1 MDRRSGSNRGQQQ
14 RTVRKSGEYYNQRKQ
29 LIRKRKQRRARR
41 RRSFLLLVL
50 MIGLYFA
57 VGPHLSAD
65 VGEKDPVQPS
75 SAAHKETR
83 ADEGKAP
90 SSEYLVLVNKKHGL
104 DKAYEPKDL
113 IDAKPAVKGANSY
126 QQMRKKAAEAF
137 RKLSGDARKQGYI
150 IKVTSGYR
158 PYAYQKKI
166 FNKYV
171 DKDGRYSAEQYSAEP
186 GHSEHQTGLCAD
198 VSSPSVNYNLVQ
210 AYGTTAEGQW
220 LAKNAH
226 KYGFIIR
233 FLKGKEKITGY
244 EYEPWHI
251 RYVGKKTAKEI
262 YKKKLTLEEYLGE
275 K

>member
-1 MDRRSGSNRGQQQ
+1 MDRRSGSSRNRQ
-14 RTVRKSGEYYNQRKQ
+14 RTVRKSDGYDKQRKQ
-29 LIRKRKQRRARR
+29 LIRKRKQQRARR
-41 RRSFLLLVL
+41 RRSFLLLIF

-65 VGEKDPVQPS
+65 VGEKEPIQPT
-75 SAAHKETR
+75 SAAHK
-83 ADEGKAP
+83 
-90 SSEYLVLVNKKHGL
+90 SEKKTEARIPDDKYLILVNKKYGL
-104 DKAYEPKDL
+104 NKDYEPGNL
-113 IDAKPAVKGANSY
+113 VDAKPAVKGANAY
-126 QQMRKKAAEAF
+126 QQLQKPVAEAF
-137 RKLSGDARKQGYI
+137 RKLSGDARKHGHI

-158 PYAYQKKI
+158 PYEYQEKI
-166 FNKYV
+166 FKKYV
-171 DKDGRYSAEQYSAEP
+171 DKDGRYGAEQYSAEP

-198 VSSPSVNYNLVQ
+198 VSSPSVNYHLVQ
-210 AYGTTAEGQW
+210 AYGTVEEGQW

-233 FLKGKEKITGY
+233 FPKGKEKITGY

-251 RYVGKKTAKEI
+251 RYVGKAAAAEI

>member
-1 MDRRSGSNRGQQQ
+1 MDRRSGSNRGQQ
-14 RTVRKSGEYYNQRKQ
+14 RNVRKSSEYYKQRKQ
-29 LIRKRKQRRARR
+29 LIRKRKQQRARR
-41 RRSFLLLVL
+41 RRSFLLLVF

-65 VGEKDPVQPS
+65 VGEKETAKPV
-75 SAAHKETR
+75 SASHQSEKETG
-83 ADEGKAP
+83 AKVSDDQ
-90 SSEYLVLVNKKHGL
+90 YLILVNKNHGL
-104 DKAYEPKDL
+104 NQSYEPDNL
-113 IDAKPAVKGANSY
+113 VDAKPAVKGATAY
-126 QQMRKKAAEAF
+126 QQVQKPVAEAF
-137 RKLSGDARKQGYI
+137 RKLSSDAKKQGYI

-166 FNKYV
+166 FTKYV
-171 DKDGRYSAEQYSAEP
+171 DKDGRYGAEQYSAEP

-198 VSSPSVNYNLVQ
+198 VSSPSVNYHLAQ
-210 AYGTTAEGQW
+210 AYGTTDEGKW
-220 LAKNAH
+220 LAKNTH

-233 FLKGKEKITGY
+233 FPKGKEKITGY

-251 RYVGKKTAKEI
+251 RYVGKAPAKQM